1 MDIRKT
7 RELIKFLREELAVPT
22 SSIDLALKQTE
33 QPVSQLPIVLW
44 NYGLVTLS
52 QLGQIFDWLE
62 QWS

>member
-44 NYGLVTLS
+44 YYGLVTLP
-52 QLGQIFDWLE
+52 QLSQIFDWLE

>member
-7 RELIKFLREELAVPT
+7 RELIHFLREELAVPA
-22 SSIDLALKQTE
+22 SGIDLALKHTE

-52 QLGQIFDWLE
+52 QLSQIFDWLE

>member
-33 QPVSQLPIVLW
+33 QPVSQLPIVLCIT
-44 NYGLVTLS
+44 V
-52 QLGQIFDWLE
+52 WLPYPN
-62 QWS
+62 